1 MQQNGGGR
9 GGKFLEQLLFIYYY
23 YYFKP
28 REENRTKGFTKKKK
42 WKISLCFPFL
52 RADFPVFICHRKWHL
67 LLMGLP

>member
-28 REENRTKGFTKKKK
+28 REENRTKGFTKKKNGRF
-42 WKISLCFPFL
+42 LFVFPSFE
-52 RADFPVFICHRKWHL
+52 RIFQCSYATVSGTFY
-67 LLMGLP
+67 